1 MTDALR
7 SLLAEPRV
15 PNPPVRVWRD
25 WALVGVLV
33 PVAVAEGIFRED
45 VVWRPL
51 VLVLGVAMIFTLLWR
66 RTHPL
71 VVVGVVF
78 GTITALNIAAIA
90 TSSPEV
96 GLYTTVFIL
105 LLPYSL
111 LRWASGPEAAV
122 GLALITATAI
132 LGGFAAAAADGTNN
146 VLLETL
152 IGGALFLEFPAALG
166 ASVRYRENS
175 RLREIDQVKYRER
188 EQLAREL
195 HDTVA
200 HHVSAIA
207 VQAQAGRAIAASD
220 PMGAVARLAVIEEEA
235 SRTLAEMRLMVSS
248 LRSDEEPD
256 LVPQRGVA
264 DIESLARGAGGSLQ
278 IDVKLSGDLD
288 GLRPSVEAAIYRLA
302 QESITNAVR
311 HARRATRVD
320 VSVTTDGDTVRLTV
334 RDNGDVTTTTRSPSG
349 YGLMGMSERA
359 TLVGGTLTA
368 GPSPSRGWT
377 VSAVLPKGG
386 AGQ

>member
-1 MTDALR
+1 MRDTLR

-25 WALVGVLV
+25 WALVGLLV
-33 PVAVAEGIFRED
+33 PVAIAEGIFRED

-71 VVVGVVF
+71 AVVGVVF
-78 GTITALNIAAIA
+78 GAITALNIAAI
-90 TSSPEV
+90 TTGSPEV

-111 LRWASGPEAAV
+111 LRWASGPEAAI

-132 LGGFAAAAADGTNN
+132 LGGVAAAAADGTKN

-220 PMGAVARLAVIEEEA
+220 PEGAVARLAVIEEEA
-235 SRTLAEMRLMVSS
+235 SRTLAEMRSMVSS
-248 LRSDEEPD
+248 LRSDDEPE
-256 LVPQRGVA
+256 LTPQRGIA
-264 DIESLARGAGGSLQ
+264 DIETLAASIGGPMR
-278 IDVKLSGDLD
+278 IDVELSGDLD
-288 GLRPSVEAAIYRLA
+288 DLRPLVETAIYRLA

-311 HARRATRVD
+311 HARHATHVR
-320 VSVTTDGDTVRLTV
+320 VSVTTDGGVVRLKVT
-334 RDNGDVTTTTRSPSG
+334 DDGETTTPVRNPSG
-349 YGLMGMSERA
+349 YGLMGMAERVA
-359 TLVGGTLTA
+359 LVGGTLTA
-368 GPSPSRGWT
+368 GPQPDKGWT
-377 VSAVLPKGG
+377 VSAVLPKTGG
-386 AGQ
+386 NR